1 VYQPIREEVGGA
13 KSSRAHVHQPMGE
26 EVGGASGRGAD
37 QWERSWEEPQAGY
50 MKLNLIKTIKAKYSI
65 KCTGTQFT

>member
-1 VYQPIREEVGGA
+1 VCQPIGEEVGGA
-13 KSSRAHVHQPMGE
+13 KPSRAHVHQPMGE

-37 QWERSWEEPQAGY
+37 QWERRWEEPEAGY
-50 MKLNLIKTIKAKYSI
+50 IKLSLIKTIKAKYSS